1 MTLPCAARSTL
12 VYLERGD
19 APRCTKALSPFNQT
33 SWQEMWCPGVILG
46 PSNTQLRVSECL
58 MWGYN
63 MIFSQLN
70 GDPCPAWTTERGK
83 LKRGWSPGDSL
94 NLVRVLSVRVNY
106 SQQCRNDINGRWEYS
121 KSIITNF
128 KNSPKFQIFE
138 FWNGHYT
145 RHTFWSCLIR
155 CANMKWIQW
164 VLLKIHSR
172 HDSVHRRTDGQTDKV
187 IPVYP
192 PFNFLEARGIITS

>member
-121 KSIITNF
+121 KSIMVDFLI
-128 KNSPKFQIFE
+128 
-138 FWNGHYT
+138 GHYT
-145 RHTFWSCLIR
+145 YRIFPPAIDIIPT
-155 CANMKWIQW
+155 
-164 VLLKIHSR
+164 LLA
-172 HDSVHRRTDGQTDKV
+172 V
-187 IPVYP
+187 VYS
-192 PFNFLEARGIITS
+192 NGKYTN

>member
-58 MWGYN
+58 MWDYY
-63 MIFSQLN
+63 MILSQLN

-121 KSIITNF
+121 KSIMAAILSRGRWVELSMSLNPSVVKAGIFQENWVNDITADELPSHQQPQPLVLAMRDKQIPAF
-128 KNSPKFQIFE
+128 SDAEFQ
-138 FWNGHYT
+138 
-145 RHTFWSCLIR
+145 L
-155 CANMKWIQW
+155 
-164 VLLKIHSR
+164 
-172 HDSVHRRTDGQTDKV
+172 
-187 IPVYP
+187 P
-192 PFNFLEARGIITS
+192 

>member
-46 PSNTQLRVSECL
+46 PSNTQLCVSECL
-58 MWGYN
+58 MWDYY
-63 MIFSQLN
+63 MILSQLN

-121 KSIITNF
+121 KSIMMNF
-128 KNSPKFQIFE
+128 RWQLLFDIFDHLQSAHQELSLDKKVNSWLQLF
-138 FWNGHYT
+138 N
-145 RHTFWSCLIR
+145 
-155 CANMKWIQW
+155 QW
-164 VLLKIHSR
+164 EVSKTCKILWWCN
-172 HDSVHRRTDGQTDKV
+172 K
-187 IPVYP
+187 
-192 PFNFLEARGIITS
+192 

>member
-121 KSIITNF
+121 KSIIAFF
-128 KNSPKFQIFE
+128 KSHPGP
-138 FWNGHYT
+138 W
-145 RHTFWSCLIR
+145 
-155 CANMKWIQW
+155 
-164 VLLKIHSR
+164 
-172 HDSVHRRTDGQTDKV
+172 
-187 IPVYP
+187 
-192 PFNFLEARGIITS
+192 FNITITSYQYRKSHCGDKTILPPSYLHNGVSYTGKTASLYWIGPQISLGTNE

>member
-1 MTLPCAARSTL
+1 
-12 VYLERGD
+12 
-19 APRCTKALSPFNQT
+19 
-33 SWQEMWCPGVILG
+33 MWCPGVILG

-121 KSIITNF
+121 KSIMYKF
-128 KNSPKFQIFE
+128 RLKFVPKGQINNIPAFVQIMTWHCPGDKPLSE
-138 FWNGHYT
+138 PMMFSLLTYICVTWP
-145 RHTFWSCLIR
+145 
-155 CANMKWIQW
+155 QW
-164 VLLKIHSR
+164 VNTRVPHS
-172 HDSVHRRTDGQTDKV
+172 
-187 IPVYP
+187 I
-192 PFNFLEARGIITS
+192 

>member
-121 KSIITNF
+121 KSIMSAFLLQPQHVNVLVQDCSISIVNALEILQFCIKPSMWTKWPAPESVFYLWLN
-128 KNSPKFQIFE
+128 KVSANE
-138 FWNGHYT
+138 GRHYICNV
-145 RHTFWSCLIR
+145 FP
-155 CANMKWIQW
+155 QW
-164 VLLKIHSR
+164 
-172 HDSVHRRTDGQTDKV
+172 
-187 IPVYP
+187 
-192 PFNFLEARGIITS
+192 LEPCS

>member
-58 MWGYN
+58 MWDYY
-63 MIFSQLN
+63 MILSQLN

-121 KSIITNF
+121 KSIMILF
-128 KNSPKFQIFE
+128 VLL
-138 FWNGHYT
+138 FWFHWALFLRVQLT
-145 RHTFWSCLIR
+145 
-155 CANMKWIQW
+155 IQW
-164 VLLKIHSR
+164 NFSIKA
-172 HDSVHRRTDGQTDKV
+172 TQDGGLSKEV
-187 IPVYP
+187 ACH
-192 PFNFLEARGIITS
+192 EG

>member
-33 SWQEMWCPGVILG
+33 SWLEMWCPGVILG

-63 MIFSQLN
+63 MFFSQLN

-121 KSIITNF
+121 KSIIDDFLSRVTLKFARWPWKTIGRLVYAASSFEHHFIAIIGF
-128 KNSPKFQIFE
+128 KLETSN
-138 FWNGHYT
+138 
-145 RHTFWSCLIR
+145 L
-155 CANMKWIQW
+155 
-164 VLLKIHSR
+164 VKI
-172 HDSVHRRTDGQTDKV
+172 DGV
-187 IPVYP
+187 
-192 PFNFLEARGIITS
+192 F

>member
-58 MWGYN
+58 MWDYY
-63 MIFSQLN
+63 MILSQLN

-83 LKRGWSPGDSL
+83 LKRGWSPGDSS

-121 KSIITNF
+121 KSIMFPFDDVIMEQRFCNTPRATSLV
-128 KNSPKFQIFE
+128 SPLPCQSSDVIWRFAPDKMPQQ
-138 FWNGHYT
+138 WPTGWHAKLHY
-145 RHTFWSCLIR
+145 
-155 CANMKWIQW
+155 NVM
-164 VLLKIHSR
+164 
-172 HDSVHRRTDGQTDKV
+172 
-187 IPVYP
+187 
-192 PFNFLEARGIITS
+192 

>member
-33 SWQEMWCPGVILG
+33 SWLEMWCPGVILG

-63 MIFSQLN
+63 MFFSQLN

-94 NLVRVLSVRVNY
+94 NLVCVLSVRVNY

-121 KSIITNF
+121 ESIN
-128 KNSPKFQIFE
+128 
-138 FWNGHYT
+138 
-145 RHTFWSCLIR
+145 
-155 CANMKWIQW
+155 
-164 VLLKIHSR
+164 VLFRLWKEVLNVIHSCIYMYVP
-172 HDSVHRRTDGQTDKV
+172 SS
-187 IPVYP
+187 
-192 PFNFLEARGIITS
+192 L

>member
-1 MTLPCAARSTL
+1 MTIPCAARSTL

-58 MWGYN
+58 MWDYY
-63 MIFSQLN
+63 MILSQLN
-70 GDPCPAWTTERGK
+70 GDPCPAWTTERIK

-121 KSIITNF
+121 KSITA
-128 KNSPKFQIFE
+128 IF
-138 FWNGHYT
+138 N
-145 RHTFWSCLIR
+145 L
-155 CANMKWIQW
+155 
-164 VLLKIHSR
+164 VLLIGIFTLS
-172 HDSVHRRTDGQTDKV
+172 
-187 IPVYP
+187 
-192 PFNFLEARGIITS
+192 NNNAREMKAMGPHLW